1 MEARYAKYAKAA
13 EEELALKDS
22 GHELEGLGE
31 PIPNQ
36 SKKIADSVFSLRL
49 SKDDLR
55 ELQEAAQRKGLKI
68 SEVIR
73 RGALEFARR
82 DEDTP
87 HAIAEVRQKVREL
100 DDAVSRL

>member
-1 MEARYAKYAKAA
+1 MNNRYRKAA
-13 EEELALKDS
+13 EEMDALKDS
-22 GHELEGLGE
+22 GRELEGLGD
-31 PIPNQ
+31 PVPALV
-36 SKKIADSVFSLRL
+36 KKNTDSVFSLRL

-73 RGALEFARR
+73 RGALEYARR

-87 HAIAEVRQKVREL
+87 HAVAEVKQKVREL
-100 DDAVSRL
+100 TDAISRL

>member
-1 MEARYAKYAKAA
+1 MERQWEIYAKAA

-31 PIPNQ
+31 PVPVVI
-36 SKKIADSVFSLRL
+36 KKHADSVFSLRL
-49 SKDDLR
+49 SKDDLG

-87 HAIAEVRQKVREL
+87 HAVAEVKKKVHEL
-100 DDAVSRL
+100 EDAISRL